1 MIRVPRL
8 ATRRS
13 SFLAWRRIR
22 EDFGVDGSA
31 SKAANTAVQDPDEVA
46 SRVTMGDVVT
56 VVTVVTVLEP
66 RLFGT
71 VVGGG
76 TCADTP
82 SLLDGLD
89 DDDDDAKYASG
100 ARTS

>member
-1 MIRVPRL
+1 M
-8 ATRRS
+8 ATRRK
-13 SFLAWRRIR
+13 SFLAWRRIPA
-22 EDFGVDGSA
+22 DFGLDGSA

-46 SRVTMGDVVT
+46 SRVTMGD

-89 DDDDDAKYASG
+89 DDDDDDAKYASG